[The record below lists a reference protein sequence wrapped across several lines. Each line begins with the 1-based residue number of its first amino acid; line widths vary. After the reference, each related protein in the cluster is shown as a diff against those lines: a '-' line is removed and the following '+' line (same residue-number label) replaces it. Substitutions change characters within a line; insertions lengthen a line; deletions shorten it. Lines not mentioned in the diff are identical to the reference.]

1 MPEPLRTRLA
11 DYHASRGVALT
22 AYHGALAPARFS
34 DPVAEHRTVRTAAG
48 IFDFSFRVKIRVTGQ
63 DRAGFLHNM
72 LSNDIKR
79 LAPGQGTYAT
89 LLDLKGHIVAD
100 LRVYCA
106 NDSFLLDTDAD
117 LADKLAPAL
126 ERYIIMDDVALERLI
141 LGTLSVQGPRAQEVL
156 EAALATHLP
165 ALEEFGH
172 VLLDEV
178 SPRAR
183 VARASSTGEEG
194 YELWVE
200 ADSLVALW
208 ESMCRTGQTLGA
220 LPAGWEALETLRIEA
235 GIPRYGA
242 DFGEDTLPLEAGLL
256 NALSFTKGCYLG
268 QEIVERTR
276 SRGHVNWKLVGLVV
290 ESGVAPAPGEKLL
303 AAGREVGEVTSSCVS
318 PTLGKVIALGYLRR
332 EASEPGTKLA
342 LASGATAKVMPLPF
356 YSRAET
362 QKDRLFI

>member
-1 MPEPLRTRLA
+1 MSEPLRTRLA

-34 DPVAEHRTVRTAAG
+34 DSIAEHRAVRDTAG

-106 NDSFLLDTDAD
+106 SDSFLLDTDAD

-141 LGTLSVQGPRAQEVL
+141 LGTLSVQGPRSRELV
-156 EAALATHLP
+156 EAALAMRLP

-172 VLLDEV
+172 VLIDEA

-276 SRGHVNWKLVGLVV
+276 SRGHVNWKLVGLVL
-290 ESGVAPAPGEKLL
+290 ESAAAPAPGEKLMTG
-303 AAGREVGEVTSSCVS
+303 GREVGEVTSACVS

-332 EASEPGTKLA
+332 EASENGTEVQ
-342 LASGATAKVMPLPF
+342 LASGATARVTSLPF
-356 YSRAET
+356 YSRTGNENG
-362 QKDRLFI
+362 R